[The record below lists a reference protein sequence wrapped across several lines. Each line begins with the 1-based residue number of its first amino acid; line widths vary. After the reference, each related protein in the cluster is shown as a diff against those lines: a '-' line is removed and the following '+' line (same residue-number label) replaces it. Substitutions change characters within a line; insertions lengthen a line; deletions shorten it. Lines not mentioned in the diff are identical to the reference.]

1 MFTSDLVI
9 GDFKFWTEGNL
20 GQDEV
25 PSLLMPGNRV
35 FEFTPRS
42 WWVRDFWE
50 ERFGGNLKS
59 QTLGPMIFGICL
71 VILCFWMFLE
81 LIVFWYPKNTGL
93 WFGTWILF
101 FHILGRIRPQVT
113 NSSFFI
119 FFFRGVGIPP
129 IRIEPEW
136 QAQLAIELGV
146 DLGLIGRLLASVGK
160 NLRIY
165 ELGKRKLFLGHGTD
179 DNDRLASGKLT
190 SPAV

>member
-1 MFTSDLVI
+1 MNFIFSYIGQNQAPSD
-9 GDFKFWTEGNL
+9 
-20 GQDEV
+20 
-25 PSLLMPGNRV
+25 
-35 FEFTPRS
+35 
-42 WWVRDFWE
+42 
-50 ERFGGNLKS
+50 
-59 QTLGPMIFGICL
+59 
-71 VILCFWMFLE
+71 E
-81 LIVFWYPKNTGL
+81 LIFL
-93 WFGTWILF
+93 
-101 FHILGRIRPQVT
+101 
-113 NSSFFI
+113 I

-136 QAQLAIELGV
+136 QAQQAIELGV